1 MKRGAAL
8 ASLAIA
14 PAALAF
20 PRRVRAAAP
29 LRIATIPIDSGAEVL
44 YAAQRGTYK
53 SHGLETEIQFI
64 GNGAQIVA
72 AVVGGAVDIGYTN
85 VISLAV
91 AHARG
96 LPLTVIAPASLY
108 NSKAPTSVLMVLN
121 TSPIKSA
128 RECTGKTIGVSSLKS
143 ITQYSTQ
150 AWLDAN
156 GGDAKSVKFIEL
168 EFPELAPALAQG
180 RIDVGHF
187 AEPFLGDA
195 KKIARVLADSYDAV
209 APDFMISVY
218 VASPGFVSANADVV
232 RRFADAVRETATW
245 ANTHHAESAPMLA
258 AAAKMDVA
266 VVAAMTRASY
276 AARLGAA
283 DLQPNIDVTARYGG
297 LTAFPASE
305 LLPKSDAHGG

>member
-8 ASLAIA
+8 SSLTIA
-14 PAALAF
+14 PAVFAI

-44 YAAQRGTYK
+44 YAAQRGTYR
-53 SHGLETEIQFI
+53 SHALDVELQFI

-96 LPLTVIAPASLY
+96 LPLTVVAPASLY
-108 NSKAPTSVLMVLN
+108 NGKAPTSVLMVAN
-121 TSPIKSA
+121 ASPIKSA
-128 RECTGKTIGVSSLKS
+128 RDCAGKTIGVSSLKS
-143 ITQYSTQ
+143 ITQYSTE

-156 GGDAKSVKFIEL
+156 GGDVKSVKFIEL

-187 AEPFLGDA
+187 AEPFLSDA
-195 KKIARVLADSYDAV
+195 KKIARVLGDSYDAV
-209 APDFMISVY
+209 APGFMISVY
-218 VASPGFVSANADVV
+218 VTTPAFASANPDVV
-232 RRFADAVRETATW
+232 RRFGDAMRETATW
-245 ANTHHAESAPMLA
+245 ANAHHAESAPMLA
-258 AAAKMDVA
+258 AAAKMDHA

-276 AARLGAA
+276 AARLTAA

-297 LTAFPASE
+297 LSAFPASE
-305 LLPKSDAHGG
+305 LLPKS